1 MENKEL
7 IQVAR
12 VVEKN
17 PKQTILKNNPE
28 NKVYLLCIAGKDGA
42 DDSWEL
48 ITGRTELYETIKNS
62 IDFIDL
68 DRSFVLVESA
78 KLENRKSIVAFMKYA
93 EQFFQD
99 SFDIDDYIKGDWD
112 ESDYRK
118 INDIDNSFVANS
130 NDKLDMENFMNGE
143 VNTKPLG

>member
-1 MENKEL
+1 MEREL

-12 VVEKN
+12 VVNQN
-17 PKQTILKNNPE
+17 PEQKILKNNPE
-28 NKVYLLCIAGKDGA
+28 LKVYLLCIAGKDGA

-62 IDFIDL
+62 IEFIDL
-68 DRSFVLVESA
+68 QRSFVLVESA